1 MIRPLLVLALSAVF
15 ALSLRPGNRAFEQ
28 GRYQEAVAEYS
39 RALERGGDSP
49 LLRYNLGTALLRLG
63 RYDEARAHLEQAGTG
78 GVEVRVRQP
87 ARYNA
92 GNTELEPAFRARPSA
107 ERTDALRRAI
117 LHYRQAL
124 ILDPTDADAKWN
136 LELAQRL
143 LAQQVGGGG
152 GGADDPQ
159 QGGGGGGG
167 DRNDPARPDPAP
179 TPGGGGGA
187 QPEMSRAE
195 AEQVLRSAAEQEQ
208 ELQQQKL
215 RRGES
220 PPPTVR
226 DW

>member
-1 MIRPLLVLALSAVF
+1 MIRPLLILVSVSVVVLGVGA
-15 ALSLRPGNRAFEQ
+15 GNRAFEQ
-28 GRYQEAVAEYS
+28 GRFEDAVAEYA
-39 RALERGGDSP
+39 RALERGGDSA

-63 RYDEARAHLEQAGTG
+63 RYAEAREHLERAGG
-78 GVEVRVRQP
+78 DGVEHRVRQP

-92 GNTELEPAFRARPSA
+92 GNSELEPAFGA
-107 ERTDALRRAI
+107 EASPERSEALRRAI

-124 ILDPTDADAKWN
+124 LLDPTDADAKWN

-143 LAQQVGGGG
+143 LAQQAGGG

-167 DRNDPARPDPAP
+167 DQDDTARPDPAP
-179 TPGGGGGA
+179 GEGGGDGA
-187 QPEMSRAE
+187 QPQMSPAE
-195 AEQVLRSAAEQEQ
+195 AERVLRSAAEVER

-220 PPPTVR
+220 PPPMVR